1 MNHPASPAC
10 SSTVPQLLVSVRDVQ
25 EAEAA
30 LAGGVDWIDLKEPSA
45 GPLAAVSV
53 QTAREVAQV
62 LAGRRTLSAA
72 LGELCEWAQSSAQE
86 LLTVKGIR
94 FVKLGLAGCAQRDD
108 WQQQWLDIATA
119 AANANK
125 QLVAVLYADHLL
137 ASSPTPT
144 EIITLA
150 QQAGSRYLLIDTF
163 NKKAGT
169 TFDHFTGGELENL
182 FVAARQSN
190 LKIVFAGSLSH
201 ELLPQLPATGVDMV
215 AVRGAV
221 CHGDRTGHVDAK
233 LVARFRQ
240 ALAARFTAS
249 H

>member
-1 MNHPASPAC
+1 MNHPASPVLN
-10 SSTVPQLLVSVRDVQ
+10 STVPQLLVSVRNAQ
-25 EAEAA
+25 ESEAA
-30 LAGGVDWIDLKEPSA
+30 LAGGADWIDLKEPSA

-72 LGELCEWAQSSAQE
+72 LGELCEWAQSPVQE
-86 LLTVKGIR
+86 LLTVEGIR
-94 FVKLGLAGCAQRDD
+94 FVKLGLAGCAQRDG

-119 AANANK
+119 ATNANK

-137 ASSPTPT
+137 ASSPTPA

-169 TFDHFTGGELENL
+169 TFDHFTGDELDDL
-182 FVAARQSN
+182 FVLAQQAN
-190 LKIVFAGSLSH
+190 LKIVLAGSLSR
-201 ELLPQLPATGVDMV
+201 ELLLQLPAPGVDMI

-221 CHGDRTGHVDAK
+221 CRGDRTGEIDVK

-240 ALAARFTAS
+240 ALADRFAES

>member
-1 MNHPASPAC
+1 MNHQASPAC
-10 SSTVPQLLVSVRDVQ
+10 SSTVPQLLVSVRDAQ

-30 LAGGVDWIDLKEPSA
+30 LAGGADWIDLKEPSA

-53 QTAREVAQV
+53 QTAREVARI
-62 LAGRRTLSAA
+62 LAGRRILSAA
-72 LGELCEWAQSSAQE
+72 LGELCEWKQSSAQE
-86 LLTVKGIR
+86 LLTVEGLR

-150 QQAGSRYLLIDTF
+150 QQAETRYLLIDTF

-169 TFDHFTGGELENL
+169 AFDHFTGDELGDL
-182 FVAARQSN
+182 FIAARQLN
-190 LKIVFAGSLSH
+190 LKIVLAGSLSCD
-201 ELLPQLPATGVDMV
+201 LLQKLPATGVDMV

-221 CHGDRTGHVDAK
+221 CRGDRTAEIDVK
-233 LVARFRQ
+233 LVASFRQ
-240 ALAARFTAS
+240 ALADRFAPS